1 MFRLLPSA
9 LVLTCAAVPA
19 AARDLALVIG
29 NENYRRAPD
38 ISSAEDV
45 ADAGAALEAAGFE
58 VHEGR
63 DLDVAGLR
71 QALAAFH
78 GDAQDA
84 DRVVILV
91 AGHFV
96 HAGTESWLLGTGAD
110 APALGS
116 VDAMGV
122 PLGTLFAVA
131 AERPGAAMVLLGT
144 EPQPLTLGNGLA
156 AGIGADAVPQGVMAV
171 AGDAGTLA
179 EFVTDVLTD
188 RGQSLAAL
196 AGQAEGL
203 AVSGYLGDVGA
214 FLPPAD
220 AEADSPGDGAGEEA
234 AWQVVR
240 RLDTIAAYEGFLRQY
255 PEGRRAAEARASI
268 ATIRA
273 APLLQA
279 QNAEEALNLSRD
291 SRREIQR
298 ALSLLDFDPRGIDGL
313 FGPGSRRAIAAWQKA
328 NRIEPTGFLDADQI
342 TRLQAQADRRAAE
355 LEAEARARQAELD
368 RQDRRYWDQTGA
380 AGDEAGLRAYLKRYP
395 DGLFADLAT
404 ERLAVFE
411 EERRQDA
418 RGEDRLAWDQAAALD
433 TAQGYRDYLRAFPN
447 GVFAEDARAALE
459 VAEAAQAAEASRA
472 QAEAAE
478 AALGL
483 NDFFRRA
490 IERRLADLG
499 LKPGRVDGTFDD
511 DTRRAIR
518 RYQEARG
525 MEVTGY
531 LTQAAVVRLLAE
543 GL

>member
-84 DRVVILV
+84 DRLVILV

-110 APALGS
+110 VPSLGS
-116 VDAMGV
+116 VDAMGL

-144 EPQPLTLGNGLA
+144 EPQPLTLGDGLA
-156 AGIGADAVPQGVMAV
+156 AGIGADAVPQGVMTV

-179 EFVTDVLTD
+179 EFVTDVLAD

-203 AVSGYLGDVGA
+203 AVSGYLGDAGA
-214 FLPPAD
+214 FLPL
-220 AEADSPGDGAGEEA
+220 AETEAPGDGAGEEA

-255 PEGRRAAEARASI
+255 PEGRRAAEARAAI

-273 APLLQA
+273 EPLLQA
-279 QNAEEALNLSRD
+279 QKAEEALNLGRD
-291 SRREIQR
+291 RRREIQR

-328 NRIEPTGFLDADQI
+328 NRLEPSGFLDADQI

-368 RQDRRYWDQTGA
+368 RQDRLYWDQTGA

-395 DGLFADLAT
+395 DGLFADLAK

-418 RGEDRLAWDQAAALD
+418 QGEDRLAWDQAVAAD
-433 TAQGYRDYLRAFPN
+433 TAEGYRDYLRAFPD

-459 VAEAAQAAEASRA
+459 AAEAAEAAEASRA

-478 AALGL
+478 NALGL

>member
-84 DRVVILV
+84 DRLVILV

-110 APALGS
+110 VPSLGS
-116 VDAMGV
+116 VDAMGL

-144 EPQPLTLGNGLA
+144 EPQPLTLGDGLA
-156 AGIGADAVPQGVMAV
+156 AGIGADAVPQGVMTV

-179 EFVTDVLTD
+179 EFVTDVLAD

-203 AVSGYLGDVGA
+203 AVSGYLGDAGA
-214 FLPPAD
+214 FLPL
-220 AEADSPGDGAGEEA
+220 AETEAPGDGAGEEA

-255 PEGRRAAEARASI
+255 PEGRRAAEARAAI

-273 APLLQA
+273 EPLLQA
-279 QNAEEALNLSRD
+279 QKAEEALNLSRD
-291 SRREIQR
+291 RRREIQR
-298 ALSLLDFDPRGIDGL
+298 ALSLLEFDPRGIDGL

-328 NRIEPTGFLDADQI
+328 NRLEPSGFLDADQI

-368 RQDRRYWDQTGA
+368 RQDRLYWDQTGA

-395 DGLFADLAT
+395 DGLFADLAK

-418 RGEDRLAWDQAAALD
+418 QGEDRLAWDQAVAAD
-433 TAQGYRDYLRAFPN
+433 TAEGYRDYLRAFPD

-459 VAEAAQAAEASRA
+459 AAEAAEAAEASRA

-478 AALGL
+478 NALGL

>member
-78 GDAQDA
+78 EDAQDA

-110 APALGS
+110 APSLGS
-116 VDAMGV
+116 VDAMGL

-144 EPQPLTLGNGLA
+144 EPQPLTLGRGLA
-156 AGIGADAVPQGVMAV
+156 TGIGSEAVPQGVTAV
-171 AGDAGTLA
+171 SGDAGTLA
-179 EFVTDVLTD
+179 EFVTDVLAD

-203 AVSGYLGDVGA
+203 AVSGYLGDLGA
-214 FLPPAD
+214 FLPL
-220 AEADSPGDGAGEEA
+220 AEAETPGDGAGEEA

-240 RLDTIAAYEGFLRQY
+240 RLDTIAAYDGFLRQY
-255 PEGRRAAEARASI
+255 PQGRRAAEVRAAI
-268 ATIRA
+268 AAIRA
-273 APLLQA
+273 EPLLQA
-279 QNAEEALNLSRD
+279 QQAEAGLNISRD
-291 SRREIQR
+291 RRREIQR

-328 NRIEPTGFLDADQI
+328 NRIEPTGFLDVDQI

-368 RQDRRYWDQTGA
+368 RQDRLYWDQTGA

-395 DGLFADLAT
+395 DGLFADLAK

-411 EERRQDA
+411 EERRQEA
-418 RGEDRLAWDQAAALD
+418 RGEDRLAWDQAIALD

-447 GVFAEDARAALE
+447 GVFAEDARTALE
-459 VAEAAQAAEASRA
+459 AAEAAEAAEASRA

-478 AALGL
+478 NALGL

-490 IERRLADLG
+490 IEGRLADLG
-499 LKPGRVDGTFDD
+499 LKPGRVDGAFDD

>member
-78 GDAQDA
+78 EDAQDA

-110 APALGS
+110 APSLGS
-116 VDAMGV
+116 VDAMGL

-144 EPQPLTLGNGLA
+144 EPQPLTLGRGLA
-156 AGIGADAVPQGVMAV
+156 TGIGAEAVPQGVTAV
-171 AGDAGTLA
+171 SGDAGTLA
-179 EFVTDVLTD
+179 EFVTDVLAD

-203 AVSGYLGDVGA
+203 AVSGYLGNVGA
-214 FLPPAD
+214 FLPL
-220 AEADSPGDGAGEEA
+220 AEAEAPGDGAGEEA

-255 PEGRRAAEARASI
+255 PDGRRAVEARAAI
-268 ATIRA
+268 AAIRA
-273 APLLQA
+273 EPLLQA
-279 QNAEEALNLSRD
+279 QEAEAGLDLSRD
-291 SRREIQR
+291 RRREIQR

-368 RQDRRYWDQTGA
+368 RQDRLYWDQTGA

-395 DGLFADLAT
+395 DGLFADLAK

-411 EERRQDA
+411 EERRQEA

-447 GVFAEDARAALE
+447 GVFAEDARTALE
-459 VAEAAQAAEASRA
+459 AAEAAEAAEASRA

-478 AALGL
+478 NALGL

-490 IERRLADLG
+490 IEGRLADLG
-499 LKPGRVDGTFDD
+499 LKPGRVDGAFDD

-518 RYQEARG
+518 RYQEARS

>member
-78 GDAQDA
+78 EDAQDA

-110 APALGS
+110 APSLGS
-116 VDAMGV
+116 VDAMGL

-131 AERPGAAMVLLGT
+131 AERPGAAMVMLGT
-144 EPQPLTLGNGLA
+144 EPQPLTLGRGLA
-156 AGIGADAVPQGVMAV
+156 VGIGAEAVPQGVTAV
-171 AGDAGTLA
+171 SGDAGTLA
-179 EFVTDVLTD
+179 EFVTDVLAD

-203 AVSGYLGDVGA
+203 AVSGYLGNVGA
-214 FLPPAD
+214 FLPL
-220 AEADSPGDGAGEEA
+220 AEAEAPGDGAGEEA

-255 PEGRRAAEARASI
+255 PDGRRAVEARASI

-273 APLLQA
+273 EPLLQA
-279 QNAEEALNLSRD
+279 QESEAGLNLSRD
-291 SRREIQR
+291 RRREIQR

-368 RQDRRYWDQTGA
+368 RQDRLYWDQTGA

-395 DGLFADLAT
+395 DGLFADLAK

-411 EERRQDA
+411 EERRQEA
-418 RGEDRLAWDQAAALD
+418 RGEDRLAWDQAIALD

-447 GVFAEDARAALE
+447 GVFAEDARTALE
-459 VAEAAQAAEASRA
+459 AAEAAEAAEASRA

-478 AALGL
+478 NALGL

-490 IERRLADLG
+490 IEGRLADLG
-499 LKPGRVDGTFDD
+499 LKPGRVDGAFDD

-518 RYQEARG
+518 RYQEARS